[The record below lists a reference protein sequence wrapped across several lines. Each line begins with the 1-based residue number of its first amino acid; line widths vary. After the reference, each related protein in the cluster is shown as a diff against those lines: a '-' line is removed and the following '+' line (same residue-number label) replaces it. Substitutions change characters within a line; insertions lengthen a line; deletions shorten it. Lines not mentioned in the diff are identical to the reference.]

1 MVNHRV
7 RTVVGSATTGFLFD
21 AAGERVSEWNAATHA
36 QLNGN
41 YYWQGKSQAMKK
53 YCLLTVLLFSFISG
67 CAKPDHVTTIKS
79 PTEGVFYTVETFNGH
94 GAADSD
100 FTRVYAHL
108 ERNGKSDKKLVVDGG
123 YLEISKI
130 IWTGPHDVTLCKQ
143 AGGWPGCLAFGHPG
157 LMYHPG

>member
-1 MVNHRV
+1 MKRYV
-7 RTVVGSATTGFLFD
+7 FLT
-21 AAGERVSEWNAATHA
+21 A
-36 QLNGN
+36 
-41 YYWQGKSQAMKK
+41 
-53 YCLLTVLLFSFISG
+53 LLVSFIAG
-67 CAKPDHVTTIKS
+67 CAKPDHVTTVKS

-130 IWTGPHDVTLCKQ
+130 IWTGPHDVVLCKQ
-143 AGGWPGCLAFGHPG
+143 AGITNSFRSDVTLISGDASETIHNLLQEHCNAQ
-157 LMYHPG
+157 